1 MNTKLIEALE
11 LCLQVLE
18 QGGTVEECLARF
30 PFLARDLRPLLE
42 SAQAARSLSLPT
54 VPGNAVT
61 RGRVRV
67 LNRAAQIHQGLRP
80 RAHYPHAWRL
90 AAIPLVVLAF
100 LFLTGNGLIAASANA
115 LPGDALYPVKRTVE
129 DIRLRLAPDIK
140 VEAGIQKEIST
151 RRIDETEI
159 LLSEQRV
166 EPVDFEGQVSE
177 QLPDGWLIAGIP
189 VRVTGQTE
197 VEGALAVGAQVEV
210 RGQTQSDGS
219 VLAERVTVET
229 SDSGNDDDHSGSSSS
244 GDETPEPTK
253 TDDHS
258 SGSGS
263 DGGDK
268 TPEPMKTDDDSSES
282 GSGGGDKT
290 PEPTKIDDS
299 SSGSENG
306 GGNDHAG
313 SGESTPEPSEK
324 DDD

>member
-1 MNTKLIEALE
+1 MNTKLIGALE
-11 LCLQVLE
+11 LSLQVLE
-18 QGGTVEECLARF
+18 HGGTVEECLSRF
-30 PFLARDLRPLLE
+30 PSLALDLRPLLE
-42 SAQAARSLSLPT
+42 SALSARSISLPT
-54 VPGNAVT
+54 IPGNAVT

-67 LNRAAQIHQGLRP
+67 LNRAAQLRQGLRP
-80 RAHYPHAWRL
+80 RAHYPRAWRL

-115 LPGDALYPVKRTVE
+115 LPGDALYPFKRTVE
-129 DIRLRLAPDIK
+129 DIRLRLAPNLNVK
-140 VEAGIQKEIST
+140 AGIQKEIST

-159 LLSEQRV
+159 LLSEQHV

-189 VRVTGQTE
+189 VRVTLQTE
-197 VEGALAVGAQVEV
+197 VEGTLAIGAQVEV
-210 RGQTQSDGS
+210 RGLTQSDGS

-229 SDSGNDDDHSGSSSS
+229 SDSGNDDDHSGSS
-244 GDETPEPTK
+244 
-253 TDDHS
+253 
-258 SGSGS
+258 GS
-263 DGGDK
+263 GDK

-282 GSGGGDKT
+282 GSDGGDKT

-299 SSGSENG
+299 SSGSESG
-306 GGNDHAG
+306 VGDDHAG